1 MRIGN
6 GVVSEARQVLLK
18 KLRDK
23 GSSGASSYTSSS
35 LTVELSSST
44 SRVVSSRME
53 KDYGKEKGKL
63 IRARGETAT
72 RASSEEMMGVFVPQ
86 DKVNRIVFVMEMYL
100 SS

>member
-53 KDYGKEKGKL
+53 KDYGKGKGKTNSSRRRNDGEGEFGESDGC
-63 IRARGETAT
+63 IRSVE
-72 RASSEEMMGVFVPQ
+72 
-86 DKVNRIVFVMEMYL
+86 
-100 SS
+100 